1 MINKIVMKNVASYK
15 AETIL
20 QTDKKINLI
29 YGLNGTGKSTVSGF
43 LYDMT
48 EPAYADCS
56 VEGLMATDRVLVYNQ
71 KFVRDHFHEK
81 AGIQGIFTLSKENK
95 EAQQLIEKATKAIK
109 EYIEKRKAIEIE
121 KEKKEKEYK
130 KQVSVFQKETW
141 VIKSEFSGEDKT
153 LEFCLAGVRRSQE
166 DLFNHLVAHGV
177 SEDQID
183 YSIEDL
189 KKEVQDVKGDAQK
202 EEFLRKVS
210 FRLERVELSPLLT
223 KIIVGNRD
231 SSVAALIERLGNSDW
246 VNEGLQYVHDEE
258 NGLCPF
264 CQSRTINQELLTQIR
279 GYFDES
285 YKKDKAELE
294 SLLQLY
300 VSRTQEYIAQIEA
313 IKSNRFLAEALPQLE
328 ASLAKMTNTIFE
340 NTSLLQEKV
349 KTPSA
354 VISLI
359 PLAQYEKQLNGII
372 DEANKKIEAYNKKID
387 DVQGVMDGVKE
398 RFWRLM
404 GKRFESLLN
413 LYKKGQSTHMS
424 DMEQCRNQIT
434 QIDDEI
440 AKQKATIE
448 ENRKRTVNIDGAV
461 DNIKKVLVDIGI
473 TDFTIEKYSDE
484 EALYCLRRGDGQDA
498 MFETLSEG
506 EKMVISFL
514 YFMERCKGEQDA
526 ASVSTSKI
534 VVIDDPIS
542 SLSHIHVF
550 NIGRLIHKEFLRTKK
565 YEQVFVLTH
574 SLYFFYELTNINHKE
589 REETQRLFRIC
600 KNSTG
605 SYFENMSYEEI
616 QNDYQA
622 YWQIVKDKDQEPALI
637 ANCMRN
643 IIEYFFNFVEKLD
656 LNNVFQ
662 KPEMQEISCQAFNR
676 YMNRESHSK
685 GQNIFDIKEFDY
697 DSFRA
702 AFQKVFELTGY
713 EEHYKRMMK

>member
-109 EYIEKRKAIEIE
+109 EYIEKRRAIEIE

-202 EEFLRKVS
+202 EDFLRKVS

-300 VSRTQEYIAQIEA
+300 VSRTQEYISQIEA
-313 IKSNRFLAEALPQLE
+313 MKSNRFLAEALPQLE
-328 ASLAKMTNTIFE
+328 ACLAKMTNTIFE

-354 VISLI
+354 VILLI
-359 PLAQYEKQLNGII
+359 PLAQYEKQLNAII

-413 LYKKGQSTHMS
+413 LYKKAQSTHMS

-702 AFQKVFELTGY
+702 AFQRVFELTGY